1 MARAKDFEVRARPKT
16 SCRRSDTLDGVLVQ
30 LAERVRAFVSPPSSS
45 LEPQPTKLPGVL
57 PDALRRLVNDGAR
70 DALVLEANVA
80 RGEVAELVLALV
92 GRHRPRAGKLD
103 HVLQLLRHD
112 LTAFY
117 DLAGEAPVPQ
127 FRSPAGRSLHHALCF
142 VTMMPLRA
150 RVKNGRLLLDE
161 PTELPDGTEVNLAV
175 LDDDL
180 DDEDRA
186 RLHAALEASEE
197 EFKAGKGIPAA
208 EVIAELRRG

>member
-1 MARAKDFEVRARPKT
+1 M
-16 SCRRSDTLDGVLVQ
+16 LG
-30 LAERVRAFVSPPSSS
+30 
-45 LEPQPTKLPGVL
+45 
-57 PDALRRLVNDGAR
+57 
-70 DALVLEANVA
+70 
-80 RGEVAELVLALV
+80 
-92 GRHRPRAGKLD
+92 
-103 HVLQLLRHD
+103 
-112 LTAFY
+112 
-117 DLAGEAPVPQ
+117 
-127 FRSPAGRSLHHALCF
+127 
-142 VTMMPLRA
+142 TMMPLRA